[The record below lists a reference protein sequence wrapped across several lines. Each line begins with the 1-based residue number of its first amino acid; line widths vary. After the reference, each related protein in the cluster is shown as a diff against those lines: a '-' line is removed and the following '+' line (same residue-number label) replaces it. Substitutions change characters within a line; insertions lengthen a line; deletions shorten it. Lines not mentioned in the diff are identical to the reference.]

1 MESVQERME
10 RLGTKQKIATFMQK
24 EKQPYKFKRKYA
36 QIRAEEF
43 RRECDKRGLNC
54 HVSVGGLDSI
64 ILYIFLKKVCNID
77 VPGVSAS
84 YLEDKSIQRVH
95 RAIGIINVPPLK
107 RADGT
112 YWSKP
117 KVIQEFG
124 FPVIFKEVAA
134 KIELLQNPSEKN
146 KTVRHAIIT
155 GETGE
160 YGGWQKDS
168 RMKLNHRWLKL
179 FGGYENEN
187 EGCDYQKPDFLVSS
201 KCCYYLKEKNCDDWG
216 KEHNSVP
223 YLGLMASEG
232 GRRAKSLRMNGC
244 NYFGAST
251 IRSAPFAIFHRQDIL
266 SLALEMDEQWRN
278 GWKDE
283 FHEQLLREGRLTENF
298 VMPDSLIPEIYGTI
312 EKKPDGTLYTTKAQR
327 TGCSMCGFG
336 IHMEKRPHRF
346 DLLYES
352 NPKEWDYLMF
362 HMCKDADGND
372 YGWAKVLE
380 YIGVGWD
387 PTTIG
392 GNCKGQISLPL
403 DQMK

>member
-1 MESVQERME
+1 MLRSGNHPSTCR
-10 RLGTKQKIATFMQK
+10 KKP
-24 EKQPYKFKRKYA
+24 PYEFKRKYA

-107 RADGT
+107 REDGT

-124 FPVIFKEVAA
+124 FPVISKEIAG

-146 KTVRHAIIT
+146 KTCLLYT
-155 GETGE
+155 
-160 YGGWQKDS
+160 S
-168 RMKLNHRWLKL
+168 
-179 FGGYENEN
+179 
-187 EGCDYQKPDFLVSS
+187 DYQKPDFLVSS

-244 NYFGAST
+244 NYFGTST

-266 SLALEMDEQWRN
+266 SLALEMDEKWRN

-283 FHEQLLREGRLTENF
+283 FHEQLLREGRITENF

-392 GNCKGQISLPL
+392 GNCKGQMSLE
-403 DQMK
+403 DFIR